1 VLKRGE
7 HSYFVDLERKVPLPP
22 LRSGRLEQAPSR
34 LSLPT
39 LHSPSG
45 SSAPPKFPR
54 ASKAASESK
63 SATSPTP
70 IPMPVNP
77 INPSETTTPPIFNQI
92 EVVVSLRLQGPR

>member
-1 VLKRGE
+1 MEGRYKGMLRFEERSVLKRGE

-63 SATSPTP
+63 SAT
-70 IPMPVNP
+70 I
-77 INPSETTTPPIFNQI
+77 TTPRGA
-92 EVVVSLRLQGPR
+92 STR